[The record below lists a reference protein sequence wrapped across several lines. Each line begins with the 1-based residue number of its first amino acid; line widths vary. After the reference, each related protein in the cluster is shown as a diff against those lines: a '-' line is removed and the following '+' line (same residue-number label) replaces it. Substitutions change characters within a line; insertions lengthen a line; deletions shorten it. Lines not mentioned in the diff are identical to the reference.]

1 MLPTPLA
8 AALATL
14 GIAAV
19 ALWPSWWTLAILA
32 AAVVVLVGLDAL
44 LAPNLQ
50 GLRVERDVSGSVRL
64 GSSAVSTVTVTNTSS
79 RRLRGTVRD
88 AWPPS
93 AGFGDLAPVAG
104 PDARRDRHDVD
115 VPPGERRR
123 LRTELVPTRRG
134 DRVAG
139 PVTIRVTGP
148 LRLAARQ
155 RSVDA
160 PARLRVLPPFRSR
173 RHLPSRLRR
182 LREMDGRASVQV
194 RGQGTE
200 FDSLREYVIGDDV
213 RSIDWRATARRGDVH
228 VRTWRP
234 ERDRRVVLVVDTGRL
249 SAARLHDEPRLDA
262 SIDAVLLMAA
272 LASHAGDRVDVV
284 AADAGLRSRVT
295 GLSGPRL
302 MSGLAESLA
311 GLEPALLE
319 TDWAAVA
326 EQVRRIVSV
335 RALVVLLTAIDPST
349 VNSGLLP
356 VVRRLAR
363 DHTVVVASTSDPA
376 VEHLRTDREDEEAVY
391 TAAAA
396 ERAGVE
402 REAVATRL
410 RQAGADV
417 VHGLPDEIAP
427 RLADRYLALK
437 AAGRL

>member
-1 MLPTPLA
+1 
-8 AALATL
+8 
-14 GIAAV
+14 
-19 ALWPSWWTLAILA
+19 
-32 AAVVVLVGLDAL
+32 
-44 LAPNLQ
+44 
-50 GLRVERDVSGSVRL
+50 
-64 GSSAVSTVTVTNTSS
+64 
-79 RRLRGTVRD
+79 
-88 AWPPS
+88 
-93 AGFGDLAPVAG
+93 
-104 PDARRDRHDVD
+104 
-115 VPPGERRR
+115 
-123 LRTELVPTRRG
+123 
-134 DRVAG
+134 
-139 PVTIRVTGP
+139 
-148 LRLAARQ
+148 
-155 RSVDA
+155 
-160 PARLRVLPPFRSR
+160 
-173 RHLPSRLRR
+173 
-182 LREMDGRASVQV
+182 
-194 RGQGTE
+194 
-200 FDSLREYVIGDDV
+200 
-213 RSIDWRATARRGDVH
+213 
-228 VRTWRP
+228 
-234 ERDRRVVLVVDTGRL
+234 
-249 SAARLHDEPRLDA
+249 
-262 SIDAVLLMAA
+262 MAA

-376 VEHLRTDREDEEAVY
+376 VEQLRTDREDEEAVY

-417 VHGLPDEIAP
+417 VHGLPDQIAP